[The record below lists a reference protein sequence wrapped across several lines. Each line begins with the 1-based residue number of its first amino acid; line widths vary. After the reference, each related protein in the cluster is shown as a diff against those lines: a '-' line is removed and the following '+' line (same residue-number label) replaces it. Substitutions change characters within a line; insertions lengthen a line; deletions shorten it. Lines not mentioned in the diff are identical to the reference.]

1 MAHVRPGPRRGAAMP
16 CVTPTPRATPMPCAA
31 RSKVSLVR
39 LAGRHLGDD
48 FAAEQNNRPVANQAY
63 FWKLGREQQHGRPAV
78 GHLAQQPIDLMLGA
92 DIDAAGWIEAEQ
104 GLKPGRDP
112 TCDHHLLLVAAAQP
126 AQFGPRAGVDL
137 QPLDGGGDALAL
149 AMGANQAPIRRVADK
164 RQGDVLADRALRQQ
178 GLKPIRR
185 DQHKAR
191 RDRVAGVAAAS
202 TFGRGRRSRR
212 RRCRTPPRCSR
223 TVPAAP
229 GPRAPQRR
237 ESLPPEG

>member
-1 MAHVRPGPRRGAAMP
+1 MLPRRDAHAMRGAQQG
-16 CVTPTPRATPMPCAA
+16 
-31 RSKVSLVR
+31 SLIR
-39 LAGRHLGDD
+39 LAGRHFSDD

-63 FWKLGREQQHGRPAV
+63 FRKLGREQQHGRPGV
-78 GHLAQQPIDLMLGA
+78 GHLTQQPIDLMLGA
-92 DIDAAGWIEAEQ
+92 DIDAAGWIEAKQ

-112 TCDHHLLLVAAAQP
+112 SRDHHLLLVAAAQP

-178 GLKPIRR
+178 GLQPIRR
-185 DQHKAR
+185 DQHEAR
-191 RDRVAGVAAAS
+191 RDRVAGVAQLQLSAVGHDLSAVA
-202 TFGRGRRSRR
+202 GGA
-212 RRCRTPPRCSR
+212 PPQYSR
-223 TVPAAP
+223 TAPAAP